1 MWRCM
6 FVVVALGTGCGGA
19 GYTIRST
26 GSTPSPVADVFACVR
41 AGLAPIGYTQ
51 TSYDVDAHRVT
62 ARRYDETVRRPDI
75 RFRRMVDEL
84 DVEVRPDSS
93 GKSAL
98 VVESKTFS
106 EYMSERGQT
115 YNQEV
120 ASDSVRV
127 AGRAL
132 LARCAP

>member
-1 MWRCM
+1 MRRWVLA
-6 FVVVALGTGCGGA
+6 VVVLGIGCGSA
-19 GYTIRST
+19 SYTIRAT
-26 GSTPSPVADVFACVR
+26 GSAPAPVADAFTCVR

-93 GKSAL
+93 GHSAL

-106 EYMSERGQT
+106 EYVTERGQT
-115 YNQEV
+115 FNQEI
-120 ASDSVRV
+120 ASDSVRA
-127 AGRAL
+127 AGQAL
-132 LARCAP
+132 LARCAH